1 MKLPA
6 KAAIIEVL
14 LRDGLQN
21 EARPVPLPVKI
32 DCLHKLPGA
41 GLREIEIGAFVDPR
55 RVPQMAGTRELAAE
69 IQKRTFLT
77 FPSKYA
83 II

>member
-1 MKLPA
+1 MVKGGTQGARLLQEEEKMKLPA

-55 RVPQMAGTRELAAE
+55 RVPQMPGT
-69 IQKRTFLT
+69 
-77 FPSKYA
+77 
-83 II
+83 